1 MAIVRSAISAWSSR
15 SWDSMSR
22 RERAKR
28 PRSSFSNWVWWST
41 ANWLAIS
48 RLMRFVDSMSRSCAA
63 KVSPKRAHGECSV
76 SVGLIAYFR
85 FVRLALITA
94 WISLASTSQSLGS
107 WIIFFSAL
115 PSLNF
120 GAKAFCTSWSH
131 GAIAMC
137 LLEADTAKM

>member
-1 MAIVRSAISAWSSR
+1 MAIVRSARSAWSSR
-15 SWDSMSR
+15 SWDSMSL
-22 RERAKR
+22 REREKR
-28 PRSSFSNWVWWST
+28 PRSSFSSWVWWSI

-48 RLMRFVDSMSRSCAA
+48 RLMRLLASIGIACAA

-85 FVRLALITA
+85 FARLALMTA

-137 LLEADTAKM
+137 LLEADTPKM